1 MSLEKEVIRIYIVS
15 DLYIIGKYRLC
26 MTNKT
31 TDDYVMLYRAFTCDD
46 ALTAGSGGARPVMH
60 LATESL
66 WTSNS
71 IIAFKV
77 SKPSSAPG

>member
-31 TDDYVMLYRAFTCDD
+31 TDDYVTLYRTFTCDD
-46 ALTAGSGGARPVMH
+46 ALTAGAAVHGRGCTCYGEPMDQ
-60 LATESL
+60 
-66 WTSNS
+66 
-71 IIAFKV
+71 
-77 SKPSSAPG
+77 